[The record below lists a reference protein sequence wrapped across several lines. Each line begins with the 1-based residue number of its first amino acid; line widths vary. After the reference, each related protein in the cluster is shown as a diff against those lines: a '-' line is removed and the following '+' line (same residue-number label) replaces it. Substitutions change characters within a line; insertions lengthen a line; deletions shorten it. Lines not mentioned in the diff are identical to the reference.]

1 MIYLSKEQLTSPCV
15 YLFDKDKTITYVGLG
30 TKGMK
35 RAFALDSIENRS
47 EAIKDSTG
55 LELRFFASEK
65 EAREA
70 ESKLIHQ
77 YHPQGNRFCSLC
89 DFYYQKNPRLFRK
102 EGQLFGKTKN
112 AILSL
117 LLENEEKAY
126 HVRDISQLTNIS
138 VGTTHR
144 ELKALAKNGILRSF
158 SSGNRVFYQAEEQ
171 HPIFVELKSLIS
183 KGA

>member
-1 MIYLSKEQLTSPCV
+1 
-15 YLFDKDKTITYVGLG
+15 
-30 TKGMK
+30 MK
-35 RAFALDSIENRS
+35 RAFTLDSIENRS
-47 EAIKDSTG
+47 EAIKDSDG

-65 EAREA
+65 EARGEEA
-70 ESKLIHQ
+70 KLIHQ

-126 HVRDISQLTNIS
+126 HVREIAEITNLALGQ
-138 VGTTHR
+138 VQR
-144 ELKALAKNGILRSF
+144 ELKKLERNGILRRF
-158 SSGNRVFYQAEEQ
+158 SKGNKVFHQAEEQ